1 MSLSLYYIEII
12 TPKPLLFTY
21 EIILKYSPLNTK
33 NSHFLVYNLK
43 LIKAYKG
50 PPNFSDAPV
59 VLKRPI
65 LMSTQKHIPKY
76 IIIPKTIVIM
86 NDDDANIYVTYHKL
100 RPYLYFVFKNIPSLQ
115 KESIYNNK
123 TFQYWKITRRPL
135 EQYALTWS

>member
-1 MSLSLYYIEII
+1 MSLSLFYIEII

-59 VLKRPI
+59 ILKRPI
-65 LMSTQKHIPKY
+65 LISTQKYIPKY
-76 IIIPKTIVIM
+76 IIIPKTIVFT
-86 NDDDANIYVTYHKL
+86 NDDDIYASYHKL

-115 KESIYNNK
+115 RESIYTNK
-123 TFQYWKITRRPL
+123 TFLYCKITRRPL
-135 EQYALTWS
+135 EQYDLIWS